1 MSEEKKLEM
10 VHEIL
15 HQAKEM
21 IGLVYKPEGDISCK
35 YEDFTDEDVREIYYT
50 INEMCIKLSDRNV
63 FSWQKK
69 D

>member
-15 HQAKEM
+15 RQAKEM
-21 IGLVYKPEGDISCK
+21 IGLVYKPEDAIACCYK
-35 YEDFTDEDVREIYYT
+35 DFTDEEVREIYYA
-50 INEMCIKLSDRNV
+50 INEMCIKLSERNV